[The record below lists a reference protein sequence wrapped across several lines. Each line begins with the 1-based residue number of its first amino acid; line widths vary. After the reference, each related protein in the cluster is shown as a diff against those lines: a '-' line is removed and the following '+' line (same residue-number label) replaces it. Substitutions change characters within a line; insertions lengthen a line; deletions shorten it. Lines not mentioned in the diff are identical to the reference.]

1 MHIWFSCD
9 QSTHTSIAR
18 VPCGLRTSSHTSI
31 AVHCARR
38 CIHRSRERE
47 CMQMRLHFVHR
58 KHPTFHPTCL
68 ILKIKR
74 HTDTSLLQV
83 RPDADPSLLQ
93 IICHSNDGMPA
104 LRYFKSGDIPGFMKL
119 RSDICASVAG
129 ELGSCRSAVL
139 LGADSAEIL
148 EADSVLRAFFGVAFV
163 AAAGC

>member
-1 MHIWFSCD
+1 MVHSCD

-104 LRYFKSGDIPGFMKL
+104 LRYFKSGDIPGFMKP
-119 RSDICASVAG
+119 RSDICASGAG

-148 EADSVLRAFFGVAFV
+148 EADSVLRPFFAVD
-163 AAAGC
+163 AAAPAGC